1 MTNEEVRSNLEK
13 ESKFNRLIV
22 VIIISLLIGVLGFFA
37 GLNINSN
44 KVTNLVCKTWE
55 NTVNDTN
62 VIAIINLWTI

>member
-44 KVTNLVCKTWE
+44 KTNPIVNKVLDILE
-55 NTVNDTN
+55 NEWNSE
-62 VIAIINLWTI
+62 I